1 MARNGRRATNEERIR
16 AVQLLESGRSPDDVA
31 TILGVSRSAVFDW
44 QRKYRTGGLSALST
58 KFASGRP
65 TTLSDDQMIRLFSL
79 IAGRD
84 PRQYSFGVALWTRKL
99 VAALIEQQFHVVV
112 SLVTVGRI
120 LKKLGMSAQRPLYRA
135 YQRDPEKVRVW
146 KEQTY
151 PKIRAMAAEAGAT
164 IFFADEAA
172 VRTDHHGGRTWAPVG
187 RTPVVE
193 ATGERKSVNMI
204 SAIGAHGA
212 LHFEV
217 FTGSMNSAVFID
229 FCKKLVHDNAAP
241 VFLIVDG
248 ARYHSSAAV
257 RKHVEST
264 AGVLAIFTLPPY
276 SPHLNPDEWVW
287 NNVKNSRIYPAVARS
302 QGHLF
307 TIARDAL
314 AELKRLPETIRG
326 FFGDPN
332 LAYIHG

>member
-120 LKKLGMSAQRPLYRA
+120 LKKLGMSAQRPLYREA
-135 YQRDPEKVRVW
+135 YSRAD
-146 KEQTY
+146 
-151 PKIRAMAAEAGAT
+151 KI
-164 IFFADEAA
+164 I
-172 VRTDHHGGRTWAPVG
+172 P
-187 RTPVVE
+187 
-193 ATGERKSVNMI
+193 TGV
-204 SAIGAHGA
+204 
-212 LHFEV
+212 
-217 FTGSMNSAVFID
+217 
-229 FCKKLVHDNAAP
+229 
-241 VFLIVDG
+241 
-248 ARYHSSAAV
+248 
-257 RKHVEST
+257 ST
-264 AGVLAIFTLPPY
+264 
-276 SPHLNPDEWVW
+276 
-287 NNVKNSRIYPAVARS
+287 
-302 QGHLF
+302 
-307 TIARDAL
+307 
-314 AELKRLPETIRG
+314 
-326 FFGDPN
+326 
-332 LAYIHG
+332 